1 MTTAIVKG
9 SIQDVAKR
17 DGVSLAESFV
27 NCDAIVV
34 VDVSGS
40 MAEADS
46 RGGRKRYDVAL
57 EELAQ
62 LQSAMPGKVAVIA
75 FSDGPIFC
83 PAGAPPFLGSGTNLL
98 GALQFAKVADMP
110 DMRFIVVSDG
120 QPDNAVEALRFAA
133 TFEGRI
139 DTVFVGPERD
149 SVSRGYMANL
159 ANARGGQTVLA
170 EQAKQLATTI
180 ERLLLTDGIVS

>member
-1 MTTAIVKG
+1 MTTAIVRG
-9 SIQDVAKR
+9 SIQDVAQR

-40 MAEADS
+40 MASPDS

-57 EELAQ
+57 EELAA
-62 LQSAMPGKVAVIA
+62 LQGAMPGKVAVIA

-120 QPDNAVEALRFAA
+120 QPNEPDAAIALAR
-133 TFEGRI
+133 TFQGRI
-139 DTVFVGPERD
+139 DTVFVGPETDRY
-149 SVSRGYMANL
+149 SREYMARL
-159 ANARGGQTVLA
+159 ASARGGQAVLA
-170 EQAKQLATTI
+170 AQVKELAAKV
-180 ERLLLTDGIVS
+180 ERLLLTEGARA